1 MHGRLSNLVTEN
13 FEKLDDSYDGNG
25 AQHIELTNLAHHL
38 RTGHKMEN
46 VSLPTSPS
54 GNEIQEIYQFTQK
67 KQGNNSKSGR
77 QSKRS
82 SLSIG
87 AG

>member
-13 FEKLDDSYDGNG
+13 FEKLDDSYDAAGSG
-25 AQHIELTNLAHHL
+25 QHIELSNLAHHM
-38 RTGHKMEN
+38 RTAHKQED

-54 GNEIQEIYQFTQK
+54 GNELQEIYQFTLK
-67 KQGNNSKSGR
+67 KQGSKSGR

-82 SLSIG
+82 
-87 AG
+87 